1 LATPVTF
8 YTAMAYNEFLSD
20 RIKRILQERKIQF
33 EEKKMMGGICF
44 MVNDKMCIGV
54 EKEKLMARI
63 GPEVYQQALKKKGCR
78 EMDFT
83 GKPLSGFV
91 FIEPEGIDMEKDLE
105 YWITLCLDYNPKAK
119 SRKKK

>member
-1 LATPVTF
+1 
-8 YTAMAYNEFLSD
+8 MAYNEFLAD
-20 RIKRILQERKIQF
+20 RIKRILQEKKIQF

-63 GPEVYQQALKKKGCR
+63 GPEVYHQALKKKGCR

-91 FIEPEGIDMEKDLE
+91 FVELEGIDMEVDLE
-105 YWITLCLDYNPKAK
+105 YWIKLCLDYNPKAK